1 MSKIVGNVDMV
12 LADYFKAYIYEKYMR
27 NIVTTLLDVDGGDV
41 AALLRLLPVAV
52 NSLLIPAA
60 NSATPEADTAAQV
73 VKVSHQ

>member
-41 AALLRLLPVAV
+41 AVLLRFLVVAV
-52 NSLLIPAA
+52 NSFLLTAT
-60 NSATPEADTAAQV
+60 NSVTPEADTVAQV
-73 VKVSHQ
+73 GKA

>member
-41 AALLRLLPVAV
+41 AVLLRLLPVAV
-52 NSLLIPAA
+52 NSFLLTAT
-60 NSATPEADTAAQV
+60 NSITPEADTVAQV
-73 VKVSHQ
+73 GKA